1 MKSACRHSVAALA
14 LLCCIHAC
22 AAPYP
27 TEDQLR
33 TAIGEVAR
41 MLKSEALELE
51 ILDARKEGLIS
62 QPLRLLRD

>member
-1 MKSACRHSVAALA
+1 
-14 LLCCIHAC
+14 
-22 AAPYP
+22 
-27 TEDQLR
+27 
-33 TAIGEVAR
+33 